1 MPDGGGGGAPAIEA
15 PAIEALGLR
24 KRFGAA
30 EALAGASFAVERG
43 ELAAILGPS
52 GCGKTTALRVA
63 AGLERADAGEVRIGG
78 RTAAGEGKFEPPERR
93 RLGFMTQ
100 DFSLFPHLDVAGN
113 VGFGLGGGGRG
124 RLGAGRAARGRRVAE
139 MLELVGLAGFERRY
153 PHELSGG
160 EAQRVALARALAPEP
175 AAVLMDE
182 PFSNLDENLRASL
195 RLETR
200 AILKAAGAAAAFV
213 THDRE
218 EALSLADRII
228 LMRAGRVE
236 QIGTP
241 PELYRRPATAFAAR
255 FVSDANLL
263 RGRREGDGAA
273 TELGRLRIFG
283 TGAAE
288 GAEVSVL
295 VRPDQVELRRS
306 GRGTPVRVERC
317 EYYGHDQV
325 VHARLAGG
333 TRLDAR
339 LDARERWREGDE
351 GFASVPEP
359 AAAFAAE
366 EPAD

>member
-1 MPDGGGGGAPAIEA
+1 MEIREYRRAERCEGGGR
-15 PAIEALGLR
+15 LR
-24 KRFGAA
+24 
-30 EALAGASFAVERG
+30 
-43 ELAAILGPS
+43 
-52 GCGKTTALRVA
+52 
-63 AGLERADAGEVRIGG
+63 
-78 RTAAGEGKFEPPERR
+78 RTAA
-93 RLGFMTQ
+93 
-100 DFSLFPHLDVAGN
+100 
-113 VGFGLGGGGRG
+113 
-124 RLGAGRAARGRRVAE
+124 RAARERRVAE
-139 MLELVGLAGFERRY
+139 MLELVGLAGFGRRY

-182 PFSNLDENLRASL
+182 PFSNLDENLRAAL
-195 RLETR
+195 RLEMR

-241 PELYRRPATAFAAR
+241 SEAYHRPATAFAAR
-255 FVSDANLL
+255 FVADANLL
-263 RGRREGDGAA
+263 RGVREGGAAA

-283 TGAAE
+283 TEAAE
-288 GAEVSVL
+288 GAEISVL

-306 GRGTPVRVERC
+306 GAGAPVRVERC

-325 VHARLAGG
+325 VHARLPSG

-339 LDARERWREGDE
+339 LGTREQWREGDD
-351 GFASVPEP
+351 GFAAVTEP
-359 AAAFAAE
+359 VAAFAAA